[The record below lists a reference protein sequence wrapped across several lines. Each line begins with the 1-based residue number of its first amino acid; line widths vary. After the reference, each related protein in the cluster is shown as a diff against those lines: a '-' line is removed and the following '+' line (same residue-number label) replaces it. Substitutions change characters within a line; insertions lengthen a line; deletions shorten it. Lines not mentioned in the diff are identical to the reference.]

1 MIETSTNGLTPEG
14 STCREAVG
22 IFADVKPMEGAIDEL
37 LLNGFARREIS
48 LLASRKAAEGKLGL
62 KHESA
67 ADLAD
72 DPAAPRTDYFCPEAL
87 GGAEGALV
95 GGFTYLPATGAFWIA
110 SSVAGTTV
118 AATVATVAS
127 GGIGLLV
134 GTGLAVWLAR
144 RHSTH
149 IQSQLEDGGLIVWV
163 RTRTRALESAAL
175 EVLGRHGAHHVHAH
189 NIDDHPVA
197 EAGASV

>member
-1 MIETSTNGLTPEG
+1 M
-14 STCREAVG
+14 
-22 IFADVKPMEGAIDEL
+22 
-37 LLNGFARREIS
+37 
-48 LLASRKAAEGKLGL
+48 
-62 KHESA
+62 
-67 ADLAD
+67 
-72 DPAAPRTDYFCPEAL
+72 
-87 GGAEGALV
+87 
-95 GGFTYLPATGAFWIA
+95 
-110 SSVAGTTV
+110 
-118 AATVATVAS
+118 AS

-163 RTRTRALESAAL
+163 RTRTRALESTAL

-189 NIDDHPVA
+189 DLDDHPVA